1 MGKAQTLTQISSGG
15 VAFRSHAGRIEIALI
30 HTMMSGKDRWQLPKG
45 IVEIDEPAE
54 DAALRE
60 VREETNL
67 STISLGLI
75 DTVEYWY
82 YATRMHATRNGEHVR
97 YHKFVHFY
105 LLKYQSGEIQGQ
117 AGEVNEARWVEI
129 TEAIPMLA
137 FESER
142 KIAQTAQQ
150 LILELGA

>member
-15 VAFRSHAGRIEIALI
+15 IAFRSQSGRTEIALI
-30 HTMMSGKDRWQLPKG
+30 HTTMSGKDRWQLPKG
-45 IVEIDEPAE
+45 IVETDEPAE
-54 DAALRE
+54 EAALRE

-67 STISLGLI
+67 STISRGLI
-75 DTVEYWY
+75 DTAEYWY
-82 YATRMHATRNGEHVR
+82 YAIHEGERVR

-105 LLKYQSGEIQGQ
+105 LLQYQSGEIQGQ
-117 AGEVNEARWVEI
+117 VGEVNEARWVEI

-142 KIAQTAQQ
+142 KIAQKAQQ
-150 LILELGA
+150 LILKQGA

>member
-15 VAFRSHAGRIEIALI
+15 AAFRSHAGRIEIALI
-30 HTMMSGKDRWQLPKG
+30 HTTMSGKDRWQLPKG
-45 IVEIDEPAE
+45 IVENDEPAE
-54 DAALRE
+54 EAALRE

-82 YATRMHATRNGEHVR
+82 YATHKGERVR

-105 LLKYQSGEIQGQ
+105 LLRYQSGEIQGQ

-129 TEAIPMLA
+129 NKAIPMLA

-142 KIAQTAQQ
+142 KIAQKAQQ